1 MARTGVPFDERFVP
15 DDIYTSYAT
24 YQDPV
29 TGFTTNPQTSFEQ
42 QALSAKANIH
52 FGEDALLELI
62 GSHSTFDGAFAT
74 DADQSPFNVQLVD
87 GVQDVDASTFE
98 ARLSGTAGDK
108 FDWTVGAFWYEGE
121 FTNSQQVSIP
131 AFVPTALLVNG
142 QNTTS
147 SENLSGFA
155 TRRVPRHRQ
164 VLADGGCALFNRPER
179 RSVRQLHRRQTQLD
193 TDESHF
199 DWKAGID
206 YKFTDTFMAYA
217 SAATSYR
224 PQAFNPRPFQV
235 TQFVGVDGEEATSY
249 EIGFKSDLADNRLRV
264 NLAAFYVD
272 YNQRILPIGGT
283 ECLADSA
290 GDIRQYRAGGHA
302 GRRAGFAGPVVRR
315 SEWSAASGRHDLAH
329 VLQQHPG
336 DHPGCGVRVP
346 VGADRWPDHQRPVR
360 LHGLPG

>member
-1 MARTGVPFDERFVP
+1 MASRTS
-15 DDIYTSYAT
+15 TS
-24 YQDPV
+24 
-29 TGFTTNPQTSFEQ
+29 
-42 QALSAKANIH
+42 K
-52 FGEDALLELI
+52 
-62 GSHSTFDGAFAT
+62 
-74 DADQSPFNVQLVD
+74 
-87 GVQDVDASTFE
+87 TFE

-142 QNTTS
+142 HNTTS

-155 TRRVPRHRQ
+155 HGVFHVTDKFS
-164 VLADGGCALFNRPER
+164 LTAG
-179 RSVRQLHRRQTQLD
+179 VRYSTDEKDEDFDNSIVVTQLD

-206 YKFTDTFMAYA
+206 YKFTDSFMAYA

-249 EIGFKSDLADNRLRV
+249 ELGFKSDLADNRLRI

-283 ECLADSA
+283 ECLADS
-290 GDIRQYRAGGHA
+290 RRRVHHHRARRHA
-302 GRRAGFAGPVVRR
+302 GTPVQDSLGQWCIDTNGPPPRAPPPRARSTTTFRRPSTGAEFEFA
-315 SEWSAASGRHDLAH
+315 
-329 VLQQHPG
+329 
-336 DHPGCGVRVP
+336 